1 MTTVVKPKKKRA
13 AVVLGCDQCRRRK
26 TKCDQGRPTCGPC
39 LYAGLMECTFLLGK
53 SPASKRKRPHPEV
66 EVLEARL
73 ETIESTYTERLNQM
87 ESLLSKV
94 MPSGEGTDAKA
105 KGKESKA
112 APIHTQFQ
120 PSSRQQ
126 GHQQGAS
133 SSSGMTMDSHADD
146 AWSDINTPQEKPKP
160 YLEWEHTP
168 TLADENAVAPLLS
181 PGMSLSPSVLTQPL
195 FDILNPRGL
204 KEESVEAGSS
214 LMATRLLQSPTSSI
228 APSIT
233 STLDPHVDG
242 SDGEEE
248 EELEGLAQTMDKLRL
263 FDASVY
269 FGKGSMLFTSTDQ
282 NHFWDEE
289 ISFDVHDVHDIEIPP
304 EALIVPPVEVIDQLF
319 DIYYSHYYP
328 FLPMI
333 QKTILLQALEDRF
346 QAQSIFLLN
355 SVFMAAALTGDCLHP
370 SCFTVPGDPKTL
382 ATPFFERARMVLD
395 YCIGIPRL
403 STVQGLLML
412 SRYPRIS
419 GLGHIYMQQAILMA
433 TDLGLHRKCDRWI
446 QDKEIQESRKR
457 VFWCVYGADS
467 SIASVTGRRPI
478 IDDNEIDVPMLLP
491 KEGESE
497 HESTCLLFLI
507 HTCKLWRIYR
517 NIKRYVFNATEV
529 QEMVPGSLPKNYE
542 QQLIQWQLQLPAAL
556 RFRFE
561 IKHND
566 EKIMQNA
573 RAGINQ
579 MMYES
584 ALILLHKPYLKTD
597 NPKRSPYRSQDICI
611 KAANKITDIAKVMAQ
626 TYYKAFELTSVGEN
640 SMLIAMRIHVM
651 YMKSPD
657 AKIQEQSQS
666 GFDYIL
672 RFFREFYSSPRT
684 SCDEDTINCVL
695 SFFDEFMHTVKGLS
709 QSTVHVCAGAIKNL
723 ALAKRSRMRCRTG
736 GGGGGGGHNA
746 GVGGGNGACG
756 DGHSTSSKSNHPPK
770 NLSRL
775 VKIGREER
783 AKVRASSMTSNLSS
797 SSSAGAFA
805 AGVPQSSNAS
815 SSLSR
820 DSSTLL
826 RKRHSQLA
834 HEGPSRFGGHHHHHS
849 HRQGS
854 LTSASSGASGHQDNS
869 GNGGEQGYYNP
880 GKLQKISQF
889 VGPFGGAQVME
900 SLKQFQTTNAILS
913 QQAMSI
919 DPQPSATASATT
931 LLGSMYN
938 PNASPPTSSSTS
950 PAFGQLSQQAL
961 SHQQQAASMF
971 MSPKMPNL
979 RQQPSALPPQAT
991 PLQVSSTQQAQL
1003 QQQQSIANLQQQ
1015 LFQQQQLLQQQQQQP
1030 QSQQSLQQQLFQ
1042 RQLLLQQQQ
1051 QLLQQQQQ
1059 QQQQLQPSP
1068 QSSQSSQFLQ
1078 QTVSTP
1084 QLPQLSPQ
1092 QQLQQQLLLQQQQ
1105 AIIQQQQQLQLQQSQ
1120 QDQGQQSLQM
1130 LSPQQQ
1136 QQQQQ
1141 QLMGQLSQP
1150 LTLED
1155 SFQASFWGDTSG
1167 GNGSGGGGV
1176 VGGFLTDPQGI
1187 SREMLD
1193 LNQDQ
1198 KFATTA
1204 TATTSAGTQ
1213 TVGPTTSS
1221 ALETGTQTTST
1232 GLGATTTTATTGVIN
1247 HGDSLFN
1254 SNLYVPNDGF
1264 VDTSQSGFFLPLK
1277 LEPTD
1282 PLDELSEAD
1291 QVQALL
1297 DQTLV
1302 TSTNSSKATGSS
1314 SQQQQQQQQQRRA
1327 PQTLIPNH
1335 NLELSG
1341 AQEDFHSSNWNTMV

>member
-1 MTTVVKPKKKRA
+1 MATVVKPKKKRA

-26 TKCDQGRPTCGPC
+26 
-39 LYAGLMECTFLLGK
+39 
-53 SPASKRKRPHPEV
+53 SPASKRKRPHPHPEV

-73 ETIESTYTERLNQM
+73 ETIESTYSERLNQM

-94 MPSGEGTDAKA
+94 MPSGDGADTKA
-105 KGKESKA
+105 KGKELKPATILTHLQS
-112 APIHTQFQ
+112 PL
-120 PSSRQQ
+120 QQ
-126 GHQQGAS
+126 HGHQQGTS
-133 SSSGMTMDSHADD
+133 SSSGVTMDGHADD
-146 AWSDINTPQEKPKP
+146 GWSDINTPQEKPKH

-168 TLADENAVAPLLS
+168 A
-181 PGMSLSPSVLTQPL
+181 LT
-195 FDILNPRGL
+195 
-204 KEESVEAGSS
+204 A
-214 LMATRLLQSPTSSI
+214 RLLQSPTSSI

-233 STLDPHVDG
+233 STLDPHLDG

-248 EELEGLAQTMDKLRL
+248 EELEGLAETMDKLRL

-304 EALIVPPVEVIDQLF
+304 EALNLPPIEVIDQLF

-370 SCFTVPGDPKTL
+370 SCFTVPEDPKTL

-403 STVQGLLML
+403 STVQGLIML

-419 GLGHIYMQQAILMA
+419 GLGHSYMQQAILMA

-446 QDKEIQESRKR
+446 PDKEIQESRKQ

-497 HESTCLLFLI
+497 NESTCLLFLI

-556 RFRFE
+556 RFRFD

-566 EKIMQNA
+566 EKIMLNA

-597 NPKRSPYRSQDICI
+597 NPKRSPYRSQDICV

-657 AKIQEQSQS
+657 AKIQEQSQA

-723 ALAKRSRMRCRTG
+723 ALAKRSRMRCRT
-736 GGGGGGGHNA
+736 A
-746 GVGGGNGACG
+746 GGGNGAGVGACN
-756 DGHSTSSKSNHPPK
+756 DGHSMSSKGHHPPK
-770 NLSRL
+770 NIARL

-783 AKVRASSMTSNLSS
+783 AKVRASSLTSNPSS
-797 SSSAGAFA
+797 SSSTGTFA
-805 AGVPQSSNAS
+805 AGVPQTSTSSTSMSRES
-815 SSLSR
+815 SSH
-820 DSSTLL
+820 L

-834 HEGPSRFGGHHHHHS
+834 HEGPSRHSGHQHHHS

-854 LTSASSGASGHQDNS
+854 IASSSSGMSGHHQENG
-869 GNGGEQGYYNP
+869 GNGSERVYYNP

-900 SLKQFQTTNAILS
+900 SLKQFQTTNAILT
-913 QQAMSI
+913 QQAMSFE
-919 DPQPSATASATT
+919 PRPSATASTTT

-938 PNASPPTSSSTS
+938 PNATPIPSSSSSSS
-950 PAFGQLSQQAL
+950 PALGQLSPQAMAQ
-961 SHQQQAASMF
+961 QQQAPSIF

-1003 QQQQSIANLQQQ
+1003 QQQQQSIASLQQQ
-1015 LFQQQQLLQQQQQQP
+1015 LFHQQQLLQQQHQQQQQQP
-1030 QSQQSLQQQLFQ
+1030 SLSQQSLQQQLFQ

-1059 QQQQLQPSP
+1059 HQAQQQQQ
-1068 QSSQSSQFLQ
+1068 QQQQQQAQQQSQSSQFLQ
-1078 QTVSTP
+1078 QTVATP
-1084 QLPQLSPQ
+1084 QLQHLSPQ
-1092 QQLQQQLLLQQQQ
+1092 NQLQHQLLLQHQQTI
-1105 AIIQQQQQLQLQQSQ
+1105 AQQQQQQTQ
-1120 QDQGQQSLQM
+1120 QDQGQQPLQM

-1136 QQQQQ
+1136 
-1141 QLMGQLSQP
+1141 LMNQLSQP

-1155 SFQASFWGDTSG
+1155 SFQTNFWGDASSG
-1167 GNGSGGGGV
+1167 SGVIGGGGV
-1176 VGGFLTDPQGI
+1176 MSGFMTDHQGL
-1187 SREMLD
+1187 SREIID
-1193 LNQDQ
+1193 LSQDQ
-1198 KFATTA
+1198 KFAAMTTA
-1204 TATTSAGTQ
+1204 TTTAGTGSQTGVSTTGTSTVAAGTQ
-1213 TVGPTTSS
+1213 TTGTSTTTSS
-1221 ALETGTQTTST
+1221 GTGVTS
-1232 GLGATTTTATTGVIN
+1232 GTTTAMSS
-1247 HGDSLFN
+1247 HADSLFN
-1254 SNLYVPNDGF
+1254 SSLYVPNDGF

-1282 PLDELSEAD
+1282 TLDVLSEAD

-1302 TSTNSSKATGSS
+1302 ASKNSGTP
-1314 SQQQQQQQQQRRA
+1314 SQQQQQQQARRA

-1341 AQEDFHSSNWNTMV
+1341 VQEDFHSSNWNAMV

>member
-1 MTTVVKPKKKRA
+1 MASVVKPKKKRA

-73 ETIESTYTERLNQM
+73 ETIESTYSERLSQM

-105 KGKESKA
+105 KGKDLKSVPA
-112 APIHTQFQ
+112 HLHLQ
-120 PSSRQQ
+120 PPLQGQQQ
-126 GHQQGAS
+126 GHQHGAS
-133 SSSGMTMDSHADD
+133 SSSGMTVDSHTDD
-146 AWSDINTPQEKPKP
+146 GWSDINTPQDKPKS

-168 TLADENAVAPLLS
+168 TLADETAMTPLLS
-181 PGMSLSPSVLTQPL
+181 PGMSMSPSVLTQPL
-195 FDILNPRGL
+195 FETINPRGL

-214 LMATRLLQSPTSSI
+214 LTASKLLQSPTSSI
-228 APSIT
+228 TPSIS
-233 STLDPHVDG
+233 STLDPHIDG
-242 SDGEEE
+242 SEGGEEE
-248 EELEGLAQTMDKLRL
+248 EELEGLAETMDKLRL

-304 EALIVPPVEVIDQLF
+304 EALVVPPVEVIDQLF

-370 SCFTVPGDPKTL
+370 SCFTIPGDPKTL

-403 STVQGLLML
+403 STVQGLIML

-497 HESTCLLFLI
+497 YESTCLLFLI

-542 QQLIQWQLQLPAAL
+542 QQLIQWQLQLPAVL
-556 RFRFE
+556 RFRFD

-566 EKIMQNA
+566 EKVMQNA

-611 KAANKITDIAKVMAQ
+611 KAANKITDIAKVLAQ

-651 YMKSPD
+651 YMKSAD
-657 AKIQEQSQS
+657 AKIQEQSQA

-684 SCDEDTINCVL
+684 SCDEETINCVL

-723 ALAKRSRMRCRTG
+723 ALAKRSRMRCRTSG
-736 GGGGGGGHNA
+736 TG
-746 GVGGGNGACG
+746 G
-756 DGHSTSSKSNHPPK
+756 DGSSVSSKSSHPPK

-783 AKVRASSMTSNLSS
+783 AKVRASSLASNPSS
-797 SSSAGAFA
+797 SSTTGGAFA
-805 AGVPQSSNAS
+805 AGVSQSSVNS
-815 SSLSR
+815 TSR
-820 DSSTLL
+820 DSSSLL
-826 RKRHSQLA
+826 RKRHSQHA
-834 HEGPSRFGGHHHHHS
+834 HEGPSRFGSHHHS
-849 HRQGS
+849 HRQNS
-854 LTSASSGASGHQDNS
+854 IASSSSGVSGSHNQDN
-869 GNGGEQGYYNP
+869 GNGGGSEQGYYNP

-913 QQAMSI
+913 QQAMSS
-919 DPQPSATASATT
+919 DLQQPVSASATT

-938 PNASPPTSSSTS
+938 PNTISQSSSS
-950 PAFGQLSQQAL
+950 PATSALGQLSQSSL
-961 SHQQQAASMF
+961 QQQQQQQQSLF
-971 MSPKMPNL
+971 MSPKVTNL
-979 RQQPSALPPQAT
+979 RQQPTALPPQAT

-1003 QQQQSIANLQQQ
+1003 LQQQQSIVNLQQQ
-1015 LFQQQQLLQQQQQQP
+1015 LFQQQH
-1030 QSQQSLQQQLFQ
+1030 QSQPSLQQQLLQ
-1042 RQLLLQQQQ
+1042 RQLLLQHQQ

-1059 QQQQLQPSP
+1059 QQASQP
-1068 QSSQSSQFLQ
+1068 SQFLQ
-1078 QTVSTP
+1078 Q
-1084 QLPQLSPQ
+1084 LSPQQ
-1092 QQLQQQLLLQQQQ
+1092 QQLQQQLL
-1105 AIIQQQQQLQLQQSQ
+1105 QQQQQTAMQNQQQ
-1120 QDQGQQSLQM
+1120 QQQQPDQGLQM

-1136 QQQQQ
+1136 QQ
-1141 QLMGQLSQP
+1141 LMNQLSQP
-1150 LTLED
+1150 LTLEEG
-1155 SFQASFWGDTSG
+1155 FQTSFWNDTSS
-1167 GNGSGGGGV
+1167 GNGGGG
-1176 VGGFLTDPQGI
+1176 GGGGGGGTLSSFLTDPQSI

-1193 LNQDQ
+1193 LSQDQ
-1198 KFATTA
+1198 KFAIHQTT
-1204 TATTSAGTQ
+1204 TTGTSTTNSSGSQ
-1213 TVGPTTSS
+1213 TTTPITSTV
-1221 ALETGTQTTST
+1221 ATGTQTTTS
-1232 GLGATTTTATTGVIN
+1232 AVTTTA
-1247 HGDSLFN
+1247 DSLFN
-1254 SNLYVPNDGF
+1254 SSLYVPNDGF

-1277 LEPTD
+1277 LEPVD

-1297 DQTLV
+1297 DQTLAT
-1302 TSTNSSKATGSS
+1302 TSGGNKNASSGVQP
-1314 SQQQQQQQQQRRA
+1314 QQQARRA

-1341 AQEDFHSSNWNTMV
+1341 VQEDFHSSNWNAMM